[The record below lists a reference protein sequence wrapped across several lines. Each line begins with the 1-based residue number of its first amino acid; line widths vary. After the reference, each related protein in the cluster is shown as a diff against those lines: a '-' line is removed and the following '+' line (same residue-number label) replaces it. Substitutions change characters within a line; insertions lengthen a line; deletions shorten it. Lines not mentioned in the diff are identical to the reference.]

1 MITTFNRVAI
11 IGQPLEI
18 AGGADG
24 HIPWSTEKLQAVL
37 DEKDSDT
44 CDAIALYRIADKSY
58 WVHRIIDAGWYLF
71 ATHPVVPNAAK
82 EKELSARDGVEHL
95 QIIYEHFILK
105 TELASEL
112 EKIGPLLFFSV
123 KIGVADELAISQASL
138 EFFDILRAFLPVP
151 IDEIFA
157 RTRNMGGNG
166 VDPDL
171 ITAHMRMKNGSEG
184 LLEMH
189 CLSGQKNEVSVHF
202 YGREGQFSWDG
213 TPSTKNGISS
223 PFLETIKSYQN
234 ASWLERSGRFDR
246 VIDYREAM
254 K

>member
-82 EKELSARDGVEHL
+82 AKELSARDGVEHL

-112 EKIGPLLFFSV
+112 EKIGPLLF
-123 KIGVADELAISQASL
+123 
-138 EFFDILRAFLPVP
+138 ILRAFLPVP

-202 YGREGQFSWDG
+202 YGREGQFFWDG